1 MKLKRFIGLGLTLV
15 MTLTS
20 AATGFA
26 EETAAIDTAAA
37 EVIETDEIT
46 ETEENSETGETE
58 VDAEIDDTAESD
70 SAIVVEESIAADL
83 DGTTFESGDYTYT
96 VTDGTVIISK
106 YNGSDSSVTLP
117 TSVTY
122 DGTTYRIRTLG
133 SSAFSGNTSLK
144 TLVIPDGITTI
155 ENCAFKNCTSL
166 SSVTING
173 DLTDCS
179 SNSTSTSSNSN
190 YNYSSQSVFYNA
202 GANADF
208 LTVTFGEGVTRVP
221 AYLFATASSKSDGYY
236 AHVTNV
242 VLSSTV
248 TEIGSYAFHYCYDM
262 TTLNMSTG
270 LTTIDSYAFCGCS
283 SLTDL
288 GWCSSLTT
296 IGSYAFAYCTSLSN
310 PGWKGSLETIDSYA
324 FAYDTGLKSIELPS
338 KLKYINEHAFD
349 SCSKLE
355 TVVLPSSVMTLGNCV
370 FKNWTLLSSVTI
382 NSDLT
387 DCSSNST
394 STSSNSNYN
403 YSSQSVFYNA
413 GANADSLTVTFGEG
427 VTRVPAYLFAT
438 ASSKSDGYDVH
449 VTKVNLSST
458 VTELGSYAFY
468 NCYDLTTLDMSTGLT
483 TIDSYCFYGCT
494 SLTDINWCN
503 NLITIDSYAFAYDT
517 GIKSIEFPSKLK
529 YINEYAFYSCT
540 KLETVVLSS
549 SVTTLGNCAFK
560 NCTFLSSVTI
570 NGDLTDCSSNSTST
584 SSNSN
589 YNYSSQSVFYNAGA
603 NADFLTVTFGEG
615 VTRVPA
621 YLFATASSKSD
632 GYYAHVTNVVLS
644 STVTEIGSYAF
655 HYCYDMTTLNMST
668 GLTTI
673 GSYAFCGCSSLT
685 DLGWC
690 SSLTTVGS
698 YAFAYCTALSD
709 PGWKGN
715 LTTIESYA
723 FAYDTS
729 FKSIEFP
736 SKLRYINE
744 HAFDSCTKLE
754 TVVLPSSLITLEKCA
769 FKNCTSLSSVTIN
782 SDLTDCSSNS
792 TSTSSNSNY
801 NYSAQSIFYNAGA
814 NCDSFTVTF
823 GNGVTYVPAYLFAT
837 AASKADGVYAHV
849 TSVVI
854 SDTVTSV
861 GSYAF
866 YHCYDLNSISIP
878 SSVTSVG
885 TSAFT
890 DTNSYE
896 TVYCS
901 RGSTADDTSLYP
913 EGATIVYFEDMPST
927 ESTTET
933 TTESTTET
941 TTKAAA
947 ETTTETTTKAAV
959 ETTTEVPTEST
970 TKSSS
975 ETTTK
980 TSSDPTTETTTQ
992 FVYPPSFGVAGVFGG
1007 RNVTFTSNTP
1017 GAVIYYSAASSSL
1030 TLNDTCVA
1038 NGSTV
1043 LFEDFYGTLYAR
1055 AYYNGSWSN
1064 VAKLILKIP
1073 VVNTPTVT
1081 ASGSDVTIK
1090 STTPSSFI
1098 CYTTDGSEPVVE
1110 TDGTVTNGTWLTVN
1124 GSRTN
1129 SGTITASPGN
1139 TVRAAAVRS
1148 CFTTS
1153 ESAAAYVSVSPAT
1166 FNVAGVFGG
1175 RNVTFTSTTSGAKI
1189 YYSSTTSSLTTSDSC
1204 IENGETVLFEDFYG
1218 TIYARAY
1225 YNGVWSNVSRLILK
1239 IPTINEPTITYE
1251 NGKATI
1257 RTTTPNCHIY
1267 YTTDGTTPSTTNGK
1281 RLATNSYGQVS
1292 VSSGTT
1298 IKVIAVRNCFT
1309 NSSVVTYTVS

>member
-15 MTLTS
+15 ITLTS

-26 EETAAIDTAAA
+26 EETAAIDTVAA
-37 EVIETDEIT
+37 EVIDADEIT
-46 ETEENSETGETE
+46 ETEEISETGETE

-70 SAIVVEESIAADL
+70 SAIVVEESIATDL
-83 DGTTFESGDYTYT
+83 DTTTFTSGDYTYT

-117 TSVTY
+117 TSVSY
-122 DGTTYRIRTLG
+122 DGTTYRIRTVG
-133 SSAFSGNTSLK
+133 SSAFEGNTSLK
-144 TLVIPDGITTI
+144 SVVIPDGITTLGNCVFKNCTSLSSVTINGDLADCSSNSTNINTYSSSYYSNISAFYNAGANADSFKVTFGEGVTYVPAYFFATGASKADGCYAHITDIVLSSTVTEIGNYAFCCCYDMTTLDMSTGLTTIDSYAFYYCTSLKNLGWCSNLATVGSYAFAYDTSLETI
-155 ENCAFKNCTSL
+155 EFPSKLKYINNNAFESCTNLETVVMPSSMTTLGNSAFKNCTSL

-173 DLTDCS
+173 DLADIN
-179 SNSTSTSSNSN
+179 SNSTNPNT
-190 YNYSSQSVFYNA
+190 YSSS
-202 GANADF
+202 
-208 LTVTFGEGVTRVP
+208 
-221 AYLFATASSKSDGYY
+221 YY
-236 AHVTNV
+236 PN
-242 VLSSTV
+242 
-248 TEIGSYAFHYCYDM
+248 I
-262 TTLNMSTG
+262 
-270 LTTIDSYAFCGCS
+270 
-283 SLTDL
+283 
-288 GWCSSLTT
+288 
-296 IGSYAFAYCTSLSN
+296 
-310 PGWKGSLETIDSYA
+310 
-324 FAYDTGLKSIELPS
+324 
-338 KLKYINEHAFD
+338 
-349 SCSKLE
+349 
-355 TVVLPSSVMTLGNCV
+355 
-370 FKNWTLLSSVTI
+370 
-382 NSDLT
+382 
-387 DCSSNST
+387 
-394 STSSNSNYN
+394 
-403 YSSQSVFYNA
+403 SVFYNA
-413 GANADSLTVTFGEG
+413 GANADSFKVTFGE
-427 VTRVPAYLFAT
+427 
-438 ASSKSDGYDVH
+438 
-449 VTKVNLSST
+449 
-458 VTELGSYAFY
+458 
-468 NCYDLTTLDMSTGLT
+468 
-483 TIDSYCFYGCT
+483 
-494 SLTDINWCN
+494 
-503 NLITIDSYAFAYDT
+503 
-517 GIKSIEFPSKLK
+517 
-529 YINEYAFYSCT
+529 
-540 KLETVVLSS
+540 
-549 SVTTLGNCAFK
+549 
-560 NCTFLSSVTI
+560 
-570 NGDLTDCSSNSTST
+570 
-584 SSNSN
+584 
-589 YNYSSQSVFYNAGA
+589 
-603 NADFLTVTFGEG
+603 
-615 VTRVPA
+615 
-621 YLFATASSKSD
+621 
-632 GYYAHVTNVVLS
+632 
-644 STVTEIGSYAF
+644 
-655 HYCYDMTTLNMST
+655 
-668 GLTTI
+668 
-673 GSYAFCGCSSLT
+673 
-685 DLGWC
+685 
-690 SSLTTVGS
+690 
-698 YAFAYCTALSD
+698 
-709 PGWKGN
+709 
-715 LTTIESYA
+715 
-723 FAYDTS
+723 
-729 FKSIEFP
+729 
-736 SKLRYINE
+736 
-744 HAFDSCTKLE
+744 
-754 TVVLPSSLITLEKCA
+754 
-769 FKNCTSLSSVTIN
+769 
-782 SDLTDCSSNS
+782 
-792 TSTSSNSNY
+792 
-801 NYSAQSIFYNAGA
+801 
-814 NCDSFTVTF
+814 
-823 GNGVTYVPAYLFAT
+823 GVTYVPAYLFAT

-927 ESTTET
+927 ETTTET

-947 ETTTETTTKAAV
+947 ETTTETTTKAAT

-992 FVYPPSFGVAGVFGG
+992 FVYPPSFSVAGVFDG

-1017 GAVIYYSAASSSL
+1017 GAVIYYSAVSSSL

-1139 TVRAAAVRS
+1139 TVRAVAVRS

-1292 VSSGTT
+1292 VSSGTN
-1298 IKVIAVRNCFT
+1298 IKVIAVRSCFT